1 MPPTTGTSHARL
13 RLVFPR
19 TRCLRLVPIVQK
31 LHWQASGFDAAS
43 ALWFRGLRVPLSAA
57 RTRGIEG
64 RAQCLLP
71 IEAMKS
77 AITDV
82 IAPEVIR
89 EIRLEIEV
97 LLETAENIQA
107 GLETGRF
114 DEVARNAAELGQV
127 VRRHV
132 LLVNGILDVLSPD
145 DISAPGEAR

>member
-1 MPPTTGTSHARL
+1 
-13 RLVFPR
+13 
-19 TRCLRLVPIVQK
+19 
-31 LHWQASGFDAAS
+31 
-43 ALWFRGLRVPLSAA
+43 
-57 RTRGIEG
+57 
-64 RAQCLLP
+64 
-71 IEAMKS
+71 MKS